1 MEVNILG
8 FIILL
13 ETFKKKMFTIHL
25 IFICLSQTVVFVPFF
40 LQKNKTLVLQPPSL
54 SRVCIWCRAGGS
66 CGFGTAACSRPR
78 KVSRVWKRTTCQPNC
93 SQPMPEKSSRGSHYT
108 ATVPGRR
115 MGHWGPLAMLQSL
128 MPSICLNGFLN
139 PGPPF
144 DSSPRQAVLHL
155 LSLPVINP
163 FISKRSDQ
171 CCLEWELPCW
181 GNAAGKNREFWPQC
195 PWGWKWN

>member
-1 MEVNILG
+1 
-8 FIILL
+8 
-13 ETFKKKMFTIHL
+13 MFTIHRL
-25 IFICLSQTVVFVPFF
+25 FMCPSQTVLLLPFF
-40 LQKNKTLVLQPPSL
+40 P
-54 SRVCIWCRAGGS
+54 
-66 CGFGTAACSRPR
+66 PR
-78 KVSRVWKRTTCQPNC
+78 KTKHWCYSLHASPGCVSDAVQVVLVVLEQQPVRDLVK
-93 SQPMPEKSSRGSHYT
+93 SQGCGKEQLVSWTKAAPPMPEKSSRGSHYT
-108 ATVPGRR
+108 AAVPGRR

-155 LSLPVINP
+155 LSLSVINP

-171 CCLEWELPCW
+171 CCLEWGLPCW
-181 GNAAGKNREFWPQC
+181 GNAAGKSRASAYPQC